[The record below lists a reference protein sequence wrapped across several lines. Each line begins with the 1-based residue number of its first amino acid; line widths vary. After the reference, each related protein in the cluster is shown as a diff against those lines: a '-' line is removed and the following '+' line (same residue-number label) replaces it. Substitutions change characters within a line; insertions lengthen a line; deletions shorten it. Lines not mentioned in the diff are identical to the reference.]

1 MKNKKLLIAIL
12 CIFVFDL
19 PGAANRIRQNFDFD
33 WQFRLGENG
42 DFREVQLPHDW
53 SVELDFDEKAGGAS
67 GYLPGGI
74 GWYRKSFMIPASYKN
89 QKVSLV
95 FDGIYHK
102 ATIFLN
108 GKEIAYHRYGYT
120 SFETD
125 LTPFLKYGESN
136 DLKIKVDHSEISRW
150 YTGSGI
156 YRHVWLQVTN
166 PIHVKMWGTYVTT
179 PEITESQATVKI
191 VTTIENSMELPTTV
205 IVQQRL
211 LDGDGKIV
219 KAEGKEVMAR
229 TTLKLDKEKTA
240 EVVQNLLVSHP
251 KLWDLDFPYRYTV
264 ETIIKKGGK
273 TIDKYLTPFGIRSVK
288 FDKDKGFFLNN
299 KHLKLKGM
307 CLHQDAGCL
316 GTAVP
321 DRAYERRLLILKE
334 FGTNAIRCSHN
345 PPSPEFLNYCD
356 SIGFLVIDEAFDKWK
371 SGYYEE
377 FFDSSWQ

>member
-229 TTLKLDKEKTA
+229 TTLKLDKP
-240 EVVQNLLVSHP
+240 Q
-251 KLWDLDFPYRYTV
+251 
-264 ETIIKKGGK
+264 
-273 TIDKYLTPFGIRSVK
+273 IR
-288 FDKDKGFFLNN
+288 N
-299 KHLKLKGM
+299 
-307 CLHQDAGCL
+307 
-316 GTAVP
+316 
-321 DRAYERRLLILKE
+321 
-334 FGTNAIRCSHN
+334 
-345 PPSPEFLNYCD
+345 
-356 SIGFLVIDEAFDKWK
+356 
-371 SGYYEE
+371 
-377 FFDSSWQ
+377 

>member
-166 PIHVKMWGTYVTT
+166 PVHVKMWGTYVTT

-191 VTTIENSMELPTTV
+191 VTTIENSNGVTDNSDCP
-205 IVQQRL
+205 
-211 LDGDGKIV
+211 
-219 KAEGKEVMAR
+219 A
-229 TTLKLDKEKTA
+229 
-240 EVVQNLLVSHP
+240 
-251 KLWDLDFPYRYTV
+251 
-264 ETIIKKGGK
+264 
-273 TIDKYLTPFGIRSVK
+273 TPVG
-288 FDKDKGFFLNN
+288 
-299 KHLKLKGM
+299 
-307 CLHQDAGCL
+307 
-316 GTAVP
+316 
-321 DRAYERRLLILKE
+321 
-334 FGTNAIRCSHN
+334 
-345 PPSPEFLNYCD
+345 
-356 SIGFLVIDEAFDKWK
+356 W
-371 SGYYEE
+371 
-377 FFDSSWQ
+377 

>member
-1 MKNKKLLIAIL
+1 MPFCAYLYLI
-12 CIFVFDL
+12 CR
-19 PGAANRIRQNFDFD
+19 GRANRIRQNFDFD

-219 KAEGKEVMAR
+219 K
-229 TTLKLDKEKTA
+229 
-240 EVVQNLLVSHP
+240 S
-251 KLWDLDFPYRYTV
+251 
-264 ETIIKKGGK
+264 
-273 TIDKYLTPFGIRSVK
+273 
-288 FDKDKGFFLNN
+288 
-299 KHLKLKGM
+299 
-307 CLHQDAGCL
+307 
-316 GTAVP
+316 
-321 DRAYERRLLILKE
+321 RR
-334 FGTNAIRCSHN
+334 
-345 PPSPEFLNYCD
+345 
-356 SIGFLVIDEAFDKWK
+356 
-371 SGYYEE
+371 
-377 FFDSSWQ
+377 

>member
-1 MKNKKLLIAIL
+1 M
-12 CIFVFDL
+12 
-19 PGAANRIRQNFDFD
+19 
-33 WQFRLGENG
+33 
-42 DFREVQLPHDW
+42 
-53 SVELDFDEKAGGAS
+53 
-67 GYLPGGI
+67 
-74 GWYRKSFMIPASYKN
+74 
-89 QKVSLV
+89 
-95 FDGIYHK
+95 
-102 ATIFLN
+102 N

-240 EVVQNLLVSHP
+240 EVVQNLLASHP

-264 ETIIKKGGK
+264 ETIIKKE
-273 TIDKYLTPFGIRSVK
+273 
-288 FDKDKGFFLNN
+288 
-299 KHLKLKGM
+299 
-307 CLHQDAGCL
+307 
-316 GTAVP
+316 
-321 DRAYERRLLILKE
+321 ERQLI
-334 FGTNAIRCSHN
+334 NI
-345 PPSPEFLNYCD
+345 
-356 SIGFLVIDEAFDKWK
+356 
-371 SGYYEE
+371 
-377 FFDSSWQ
+377 